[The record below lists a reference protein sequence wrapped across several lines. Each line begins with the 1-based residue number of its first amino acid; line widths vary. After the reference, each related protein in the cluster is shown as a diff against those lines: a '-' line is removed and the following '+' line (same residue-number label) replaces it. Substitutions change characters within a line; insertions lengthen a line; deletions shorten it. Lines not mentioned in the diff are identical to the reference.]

1 MDACAEGIWEG
12 PQNGGSTGTLG
23 AMQEVWITVYQHL
36 PVAEY
41 GEVRITWDMAI
52 FMDKQLKHNC
62 PDSTVVHKDIVTG
75 VNTY

>member
-36 PVAEY
+36 PVAELWRSEDNLGYDYLY
-41 GEVRITWDMAI
+41 GQATEA
-52 FMDKQLKHNC
+52 QLSRFYC
-62 PDSTVVHKDIVTG
+62 CT
-75 VNTY
+75 